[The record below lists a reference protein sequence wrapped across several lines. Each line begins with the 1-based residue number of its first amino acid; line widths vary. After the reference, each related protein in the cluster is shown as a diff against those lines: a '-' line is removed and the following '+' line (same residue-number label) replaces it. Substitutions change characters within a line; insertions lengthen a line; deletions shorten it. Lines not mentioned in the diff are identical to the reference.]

1 MGFFNAV
8 GSMLWR
14 FSLRYRHM
22 QPGKV
27 LLAVQKQHLLLR
39 LFFVDRQRQLENVA
53 CDVIYLSPKKI
64 ILKSSKRF
72 LPDVLKGERCSL
84 YVKIPHNITEKYIGV
99 VNPAVRH
106 GFLFKSRILAN
117 YVDPASKE
125 CIIEL
130 SMPHS
135 YVQRDLQRHERVNP
149 TPLMLKEISLWLC
162 GKRLPYSPNDLPQPA
177 FSYHNGEANPAV
189 QLINLSAGG
198 LRVQLDK
205 LEDTENPKRDLKRPM
220 VLHLVLYKPMRK
232 ELSVWAVCTCVKV
245 HFSSQLKIL
254 TLFLKFAR
262 VWDDPDEGG
271 RGWLPIERE
280 GVPAIEG
287 WVDNDY
293 CMLLDKK
300 RLVSDEL
307 SHCFGLDKD
316 KVRRTASCN
325 RGR

>member
-1 MGFFNAV
+1 MEFFSAI

-14 FSLRYRHM
+14 FSLKYRQV

-27 LLAVQKQHLLLR
+27 LLVVKKQHLLLR
-39 LFFVDRQRQLENVA
+39 LFFVDRQRQLENIA
-53 CDVIYLSPKKI
+53 CDVVHLSPTRV
-64 ILKSSKRF
+64 ILKSNKRF

-84 YVKIPHNITEKYIGV
+84 YVKIPHDITKKYIGL

-106 GFLFKSRILAN
+106 GFLFKSRIVAN
-117 YVDPASKE
+117 YVDPESKD

-130 SMPHS
+130 TMPHS
-135 YVQRDLQRHERVNP
+135 YVQRDLQRHERVSP

-162 GKRLPYSPNDLPQPA
+162 GKRLPHSPNDLPAPA
-177 FSYHNGEANPAV
+177 FSCRNGEASPSV

-205 LEDTENPKRDLKRPM
+205 LADSENPRRDLKRPM

-232 ELSVWAVCTCVKV
+232 ELSVWVVCTCVKV
-245 HFSSQLKIL
+245 HFSSHLKIL
-254 TLFLKFAR
+254 TLFLKFVR

-280 GVPAIEG
+280 GVAAIES

-300 RLVSDEL
+300 RRVSDAL
-307 SHCFGLDKD
+307 SSSFGLEMCKAHR
-316 KVRRTASCN
+316 KNSCN
-325 RGR
+325 RSC

>member
-1 MGFFNAV
+1 MEFFNAI
-8 GSMLWR
+8 GNMLWR
-14 FSLRYRHM
+14 FSLKYRQA
-22 QPGKV
+22 QPGKI
-27 LLAVQKQHLLLR
+27 LLAVQKQHLRLR
-39 LFFVDRQRQLENVA
+39 LFFVDRQRQLENIA
-53 CDVIYLSPKKI
+53 CDVVSLFPTKV

-84 YVKIPHNITEKYIGV
+84 YVKIPHHITKKYIGI

-117 YVDPASKE
+117 YVDPVSKE
-125 CIIEL
+125 CIVEL
-130 SMPHS
+130 TMPHS
-135 YVQRDLQRHERVNP
+135 YVQRDLQRHERVSP
-149 TPLMLKEISLWLC
+149 TPLMLKEMSLWPC
-162 GKRLPYSPNDLPQPA
+162 GKRLPYSPHDLPDPA
-177 FSYHNGEANPAV
+177 FSCRNGEANPSA

-198 LRVQLDK
+198 LRVQLDI
-205 LEDTENPKRDLKRPM
+205 LADADNPRKDLKRPM

-232 ELSVWAVCTCVKV
+232 ELSVWVVCTCVKV

-254 TLFLKFAR
+254 TLFLKFVR

-280 GVPAIEG
+280 GVPAIET

-300 RLVSDEL
+300 RRVSDEL
-307 SHCFGLDKD
+307 CRCFGLDGG
-316 KVRRTASCN
+316 KVHRKNPCSR
-325 RGR
+325 

>member
-1 MGFFNAV
+1 MGLFKAIGRV
-8 GSMLWR
+8 LWR
-14 FSLRYRHM
+14 LTLRYRHV
-22 QPGKV
+22 QPSKV
-27 LLAVQKQHLLLR
+27 LWAVQKQHLLLR
-39 LFFVDRQRQLENVA
+39 LFFVDRQRQLENIA
-53 CDVIYLSPKKI
+53 CEVIYLSPQKI
-64 ILKSSKRF
+64 ILKSNKRF
-72 LPDVLKGERCSL
+72 VPDVIKGERYSL
-84 YVKIPHNITEKYIGV
+84 YVKIPHNITEKYIGA

-106 GFLFKSRILAN
+106 GFLFKARILAN

-130 SMPHS
+130 TMPHS

-162 GKRLPYSPNDLPQPA
+162 GRRLPYSPNELQKPA
-177 FSYHNGEANPAV
+177 FSYHNGEANPSV

-198 LRVQLDK
+198 VRVQLDK
-205 LEDTENPKRDLKRPM
+205 LEVTDNSRKDLKRPM

-232 ELSVWAVCTCVKV
+232 ELSVWVVCTCVKV
-245 HFSSQLKIL
+245 HFSSHLKIL
-254 TLFLKFAR
+254 TLFLKFVR

-280 GVPAIEG
+280 GVPAIEC

-307 SHCFGLDKD
+307 SHCFGLDKG

>member
-117 YVDPASKE
+117 RGFKFK
-125 CIIEL
+125 
-130 SMPHS
+130 
-135 YVQRDLQRHERVNP
+135 VQHPVLGYWRLLKKLHRV
-149 TPLMLKEISLWLC
+149 S
-162 GKRLPYSPNDLPQPA
+162 
-177 FSYHNGEANPAV
+177 
-189 QLINLSAGG
+189 
-198 LRVQLDK
+198 
-205 LEDTENPKRDLKRPM
+205 
-220 VLHLVLYKPMRK
+220 
-232 ELSVWAVCTCVKV
+232 
-245 HFSSQLKIL
+245 
-254 TLFLKFAR
+254 
-262 VWDDPDEGG
+262 
-271 RGWLPIERE
+271 
-280 GVPAIEG
+280 
-287 WVDNDY
+287 
-293 CMLLDKK
+293 
-300 RLVSDEL
+300 
-307 SHCFGLDKD
+307 
-316 KVRRTASCN
+316 
-325 RGR
+325 